1 MGWGGVVKVGWWKAC
16 SMSSSTRGDPSTLPS
31 CPCTVANRRFN
42 VVVVVLPLFIR
53 FSCVFQVIRG
63 ATKALNTTVG
73 LFTFEGNGVAFPKA
87 TIDQLDAQ
95 GYSCYSTSKA
105 GLFKVSGGRWM

>member
-1 MGWGGVVKVGWWKAC
+1 M
-16 SMSSSTRGDPSTLPS
+16 
-31 CPCTVANRRFN
+31 
-42 VVVVVLPLFIR
+42 
-53 FSCVFQVIRG
+53 
-63 ATKALNTTVG
+63 G